1 MTSVGTEKWLKRLED
16 DANGLDKAYQRLAKN
31 LTVET
36 TEANYTS
43 SGHYNSA
50 YGNRIVV
57 TFKTSGGSNTLA
69 ALGVTSSAS
78 NLIQCISRCK
88 HDGGAR
94 WIIVATANNSISYH
108 FQVKSLLKGT
118 ISVTEAAHG

>member
-31 LTVET
+31 LAVET

-43 SGHYNSA
+43 SGQYNSA

-69 ALGVTSSAS
+69 TLGMTSSAS

-88 HDGGAR
+88 YDGGAR

-118 ISVTEAAHG
+118 ISVTEAVHG

>member
-1 MTSVGTEKWLKRLED
+1 MTNARTEKWLKRLED
-16 DANGLDKAYQRLAKN
+16 DASGLDKAYQRLAKN
-31 LTVET
+31 LTIET
-36 TEANYTS
+36 TETDYTS
-43 SGHYNSA
+43 TGQYNSA

-57 TFKTSGGSNTLA
+57 TFKTNNGGNTLA
-69 ALGVTSSAS
+69 TLGLTSSAG

-88 HDGGAR
+88 YDGGAR

-118 ISVTEAAHG
+118 ISITEAAHG

>member
-43 SGHYNSA
+43 SGQYNSA

-57 TFKTSGGSNTLA
+57 TFKTSGGGNTLA
-69 ALGVTSSAS
+69 VLGLTSSAS

-88 HDGGAR
+88 YDDGAR